1 VEDYSITKN
10 KRLAGRKRGLEFN
23 FIFPKFKLL
32 SGAERLILKLAEYV
46 VKEGHSSVLICHNF
60 HQSCYSLLYP
70 GVKLIESKKRL
81 EYFRNH
87 FLNAPFDY
95 LRTISLKKYLRNSAD
110 ILCFFGPSLPLLWY
124 IKALTRLKRH
134 CFYFC
139 YEPPRFIYKDRDEI
153 IFRMGFIGSLAKP
166 FFNLYKVVD
175 RRIINRADA
184 ILVTSQFDQQLVQ
197 DAYNKVSFIITPGVD
212 VQTSSD
218 EANEFAL
225 PDIYGLQQ
233 NSKIILAVN
242 FLHPRKRIDLL
253 IKAMPSILEKIPQTK
268 ALIVG
273 NGPEKERL
281 EVLSK
286 ELKLDK
292 DIIFCGFVSEADLPL
307 YYKSADIYVHTG
319 KDETFG
325 LSVIEALAYGKPVV
339 AVNEGG
345 PRETIVH
352 EKSGYLIE
360 ANPQALAEK
369 AIVLLQSPEKAHQMG
384 SFGRDFI
391 AKNYSWKKGA
401 QELIELSN
409 DFLMNKRR

>member
-1 VEDYSITKN
+1 MESYAITKN
-10 KRLAGRKRGLEFN
+10 KRPVERKRGLEFN
-23 FIFPKFKLL
+23 FVFPKFKLL

-60 HQSCYSLLYP
+60 HQSCYDLLYP

-81 EYFRNH
+81 DYFRNH

-95 LRTISLKKYLRNSAD
+95 LRTISLKKYLRVSAD

-124 IKALTRLKRH
+124 IKALARWKRH

-153 IFRMGFIGSLAKP
+153 ISRMGFIGSLAKP

-197 DAYNKVSFIITPGVD
+197 DAYNKASFIITPGVD
-212 VQTSSD
+212 IQSSSD
-218 EANEFAL
+218 EANVFAL
-225 PDIYGLQQ
+225 SDIYGLQQ
-233 NSKIILAVN
+233 NSKIILTVN

-253 IKAMPSILEKIPQTK
+253 IKAMPSILENVPQAK

-273 NGPEKERL
+273 NGPEGERL

-286 ELKLDK
+286 ELRLDK
-292 DIIFCGFVSEADLPL
+292 EIIFCGFVSEEDLPL

-360 ANPQALAEK
+360 ANPLALAEK
-369 AIVLLQSPEKAHQMG
+369 IVALLQSSEKAHQMG
-384 SFGRDFI
+384 NFGKEFI
-391 AKNYSWKKGA
+391 SKNYSWKKGA
-401 QELIELSN
+401 QELIALSN
-409 DFLMNKRR
+409 EFLKNERR